1 MIVRVGNV
9 RGDLILPNKPLISV
23 VHTIKTKGGVLMYSP
38 KIDAQL
44 IPLLY
49 RMAKSRGMP
58 MTMLVNQVVSR
69 FIKREKNNIYI
80 NQKGGCKND
89 SSRSYS

>member
-1 MIVRVGNV
+1 
-9 RGDLILPNKPLISV
+9 
-23 VHTIKTKGGVLMYSP
+23 MYSP

-49 RMAKSRGMP
+49 RMAKSRDMP
-58 MTMLVNQVVSR
+58 MTILVNHVLNR
-69 FIKREKNNIYI
+69 FIKREKSNNHI